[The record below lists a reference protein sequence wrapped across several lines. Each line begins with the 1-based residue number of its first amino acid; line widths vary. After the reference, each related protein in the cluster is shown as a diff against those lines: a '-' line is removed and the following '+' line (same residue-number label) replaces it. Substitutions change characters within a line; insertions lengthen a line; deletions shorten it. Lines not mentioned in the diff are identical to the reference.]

1 MESLY
6 RKTVGMSSVFVD
18 GLGAR
23 RQAPRRGRVRGNKDP
38 WWHGLNSTTGCSA
51 IAMHYIACFLTVS
64 TVGGVL

>member
-18 GLGAR
+18 GLGAG

-51 IAMHYIACFLTVS
+51 IAIDFNY
-64 TVGGVL
+64 G